1 MTNCESPGRRQ
12 HTLISCLN
20 LNGGCTRHYNSYF
33 FTGFPAV
40 FLGVDVGLTVAFTTA
55 LAAALLTGF
64 AFAGTVLVTDLA
76 TVFVVALGFDL
87 VAVAGLSL
95 AFFDAAGFLLLSAL
109 LVAVATL
116 WAMPGS
122 LSKALLTACL
132 N

>member
-1 MTNCESPGRRQ
+1 MRIFRAGT
-12 HTLISCLN
+12 
-20 LNGGCTRHYNSYF
+20 TRADLLSKFEWRVAPPAPYDSYF

-40 FLGVDVGLTVAFTTA
+40 FLGADGGLTLAFMTV

-64 AFAGTVLVTDLA
+64 ALAGAVLVTALA

-109 LVAVATL
+109 LVALATL

-122 LSKALLTACL
+122 LSNALLTACL